1 MNNSVKACSISMRL
15 QGLIALLRIK
25 QWVKNVFVLA
35 PLLFAGEFLNPQSV
49 ANAILTMLFFSLAS
63 SATYIINDI
72 HDIEQDRKH
81 PKKSKTRPLA
91 SGVVS
96 VRSALTLLIIVL
108 LTILVCAGL
117 MMPNVLQIIIFYL
130 LLNLSYTF
138 FLKYQPVLDIF
149 SIAISF
155 VLRVY
160 AGAIALAVPVSDWM
174 FITTLCLA
182 LYLAALKRR
191 QELSLSG
198 TEGRAVLQKYS
209 VFLVNRY
216 AEMSATGALLFY
228 AMYVMTAKPQLI
240 SSIPVVLFGLFRYW
254 YIADTLD
261 GGESPTDALLSDL
274 PLLLT
279 IITWVLVCG
288 WVLWP
293 VQG

>member
-1 MNNSVKACSISMRL
+1 MNDSVKAYQISTRL

-35 PLLFAGEFLNPQSV
+35 PLLFTGEFLNIQSV
-49 ANAILTMLFFSLAS
+49 TNALLTMLFFSLAS

-72 HDIEQDRKH
+72 HDIEHDRKH

-96 VRSALTLLIIVL
+96 VRSALMLLIIVL

-138 FLKYQPVLDIF
+138 FLKHQPVLDIF

-160 AGAIALAVPVSDWM
+160 AGAVALAVPVSDWM

-182 LYLAALKRR
+182 LYLASLKRR

-228 AMYVMTAKPQLI
+228 ALYVMTAKPQLV

-261 GGESPTDALLSDL
+261 GGESPTDALLSDW

>member
-1 MNNSVKACSISMRL
+1 MNDSVRARSISARL

-35 PLLFAGEFLNPQSV
+35 PLLFAGEFLNVQSV
-49 ANAILTMLFFSLAS
+49 TDALLAMLFFFVAS
-63 SATYIINDI
+63 SVTYIINDI
-72 HDIEQDRKH
+72 HDIEHDRKH
-81 PKKSKTRPLA
+81 PKKSKNRPLA
-91 SGVVS
+91 SGAVS
-96 VRSALTLLIIVL
+96 VRSALMLLMIL

-117 MMPNVLQIIIFYL
+117 IMPNVLQIIIFYL

-138 FLKYQPVLDIF
+138 FLKHQPVLDIF
-149 SIAISF
+149 SIACSF

-160 AGAIALAVPVSDWM
+160 AGAVALAVPVSDWM

-182 LYLAALKRR
+182 LYLASLKRR

-228 AMYVMTAKPQLI
+228 ALYVMTAKQQLVI
-240 SSIPVVLFGLFRYW
+240 SIPVVLFGLFRYW

-261 GGESPTDALLSDL
+261 GGESPTDALLSDW

-279 IITWVLVCG
+279 IITWVLVCS
-288 WVLWP
+288 WALWP

>member
-1 MNNSVKACSISMRL
+1 MNDSVKDYQISTRL

-35 PLLFAGEFLNPQSV
+35 PLLFTGEFLNIQSV
-49 ANAILTMLFFSLAS
+49 TNALLTMLFFSLAS

-72 HDIEQDRKH
+72 HDIEHDRKH

-96 VRSALTLLIIVL
+96 IRSALILLIIVL
-108 LTILVCAGL
+108 LTLLVCVGL
-117 MMPNVLQIIIFYL
+117 VMPSVLQIIIFYL

-138 FLKYQPVLDIF
+138 FLKQQPVLDIF
-149 SIAISF
+149 SIATSF

-160 AGAIALAVPVSDWM
+160 AGAVALTVPVSDWM

-182 LYLAALKRR
+182 LYLASLKRR
-191 QELSLSG
+191 QELSLNG
-198 TEGRAVLQKYS
+198 TEGRVVLQKYS

-228 AMYVMTAKPQLI
+228 ALYVMTAKPQLI

-261 GGESPTDALLSDL
+261 GGESPTDALLSDW

-279 IITWVLVCG
+279 ILTWVLVCG
-288 WVLWP
+288 WALWP
-293 VQG
+293 A

>member
-1 MNNSVKACSISMRL
+1 MNDSVKDYQISTRL

-35 PLLFAGEFLNPQSV
+35 PLLFTGEFLNIQSV
-49 ANAILTMLFFSLAS
+49 TNALLTMLFFSLAS

-72 HDIEQDRKH
+72 HDIEHDRKH

-96 VRSALTLLIIVL
+96 IRSALMLLIIVL

-138 FLKYQPVLDIF
+138 FLKQQPVLDIF
-149 SIAISF
+149 SIATSF

-160 AGAIALAVPVSDWM
+160 AGAVALTVPVSDWM

-182 LYLAALKRR
+182 LYLASLKRR
-191 QELSLSG
+191 QELSLNG
-198 TEGRAVLQKYS
+198 TEGRVVLQKYS

-228 AMYVMTAKPQLI
+228 ALYVMTAKPQLI

-261 GGESPTDALLSDL
+261 GGESPTDALLSDW

-279 IITWVLVCG
+279 ILTWVLVCG
-288 WVLWP
+288 WALWP
-293 VQG
+293 A

>member
-1 MNNSVKACSISMRL
+1 MNDSVKACSKSVRL

-35 PLLFAGEFLNPQSV
+35 PLLFAGEFLNTQSV
-49 ANAILTMLFFSLAS
+49 ANALLTMLFFSLAS

-72 HDIEQDRKH
+72 HDIEHDRKH
-81 PKKSKTRPLA
+81 PKKSKCRPLA
-91 SGVVS
+91 SGAIS
-96 VRSALTLLIIVL
+96 VRSALRLLIILL

-117 MMPNVLQIIIFYL
+117 VMPNVLQIIIFYL

-160 AGAIALAVPVSDWM
+160 AGAVALAVPVSDWM

-182 LYLAALKRR
+182 LYLASLKRR

-228 AMYVMTAKPQLI
+228 AMYVMTAKSQLVI
-240 SSIPVVLFGLFRYW
+240 SIPVVLFGLFRYW

-261 GGESPTDALLSDL
+261 GGESPTDALLSDW

-279 IITWVLVCG
+279 IMTWVLVCG
-288 WVLWP
+288 WALWP
-293 VQG
+293 AQG

>member
-1 MNNSVKACSISMRL
+1 MNDSVKAYQISTRL

-35 PLLFAGEFLNPQSV
+35 PLLFTGEFLNIQSV
-49 ANAILTMLFFSLAS
+49 TNALLTMLFFSLAS

-72 HDIEQDRKH
+72 HDIEHDRKH

-96 VRSALTLLIIVL
+96 VRSALMLLIIVL

-160 AGAIALAVPVSDWM
+160 AGAVALAVPVSDWM

-182 LYLAALKRR
+182 LYLASLKRR

-228 AMYVMTAKPQLI
+228 ALYVMTAKPQLV

-261 GGESPTDALLSDL
+261 GGESPTDALLSDW

>member
-1 MNNSVKACSISMRL
+1 MNNSVKACSISARL

-81 PKKSKTRPLA
+81 PRKSKTRPLA

-96 VRSALTLLIIVL
+96 VRSALMLLIIVL

-117 MMPNVLQIIIFYL
+117 MIPNVLQIIIFYL

-138 FLKYQPVLDIF
+138 YLKHQPVLDIF
-149 SIAISF
+149 CIAISF

-160 AGAIALAVPVSDWM
+160 AGAVALAVPVSDWM

-228 AMYVMTAKPQLI
+228 AMYVMTAKSQLI
-240 SSIPVVLFGLFRYW
+240 GSIPVVLFGLFRYW

-261 GGESPTDALLSDL
+261 GGESPTDALLSDW

>member
-1 MNNSVKACSISMRL
+1 MNDSVKDYPISMRL

-35 PLLFAGEFLNPQSV
+35 PLLFTGEFVNALSV
-49 ANAILTMLFFSLAS
+49 TNALLTTLFFSLAS

-72 HDIEQDRKH
+72 HDIEHDRKH
-81 PKKSKTRPLA
+81 PAKSKNRPLA

-96 VRSALTLLIIVL
+96 IRSALILLIVVLLIVL
-108 LTILVCAGL
+108 GCAGFV
-117 MMPNVLQIIIFYL
+117 MPNVLQIIVFYL

-138 FLKYQPVLDIF
+138 FLKHQPVLDIF

-160 AGAIALAVPVSDWM
+160 AGAVALAVPVSDWM

-182 LYLAALKRR
+182 LYLASIKRR

-209 VFLVNRY
+209 IFLVNRY
-216 AEMSATGALLFY
+216 AEMSATGALVFY
-228 AMYVMTAKPQLI
+228 ALYVMTAKPQLI
-240 SSIPVVLFGLFRYW
+240 GSIPVVLFGLFRYW
-254 YIADTLD
+254 YIADSLD
-261 GGESPTDALLSDL
+261 GGESPTDALLSDWQ
-274 PLLLT
+274 LLLT
-279 IITWVLVCG
+279 TIIWVLLCG

>member
-1 MNNSVKACSISMRL
+1 MNDSVKACSISARL
-15 QGLIALLRIK
+15 QGLIALLRVK

-35 PLLFAGEFLNPQSV
+35 PLLFAGEFLNTQSV
-49 ANAILTMLFFSLAS
+49 ANALLTMLFFSLAS

-72 HDIEQDRKH
+72 HDIEHDRKH
-81 PKKSKTRPLA
+81 PKKSKIRPLA

-96 VRSALTLLIIVL
+96 IRSALILLIIVL

-160 AGAIALAVPVSDWM
+160 AGAVALAVPVSDWM

-182 LYLAALKRR
+182 LYLASLKRR

-228 AMYVMTAKPQLI
+228 ALYVITAKPQLVG
-240 SSIPVVLFGLFRYW
+240 SIPVVLFGLFRYW

-261 GGESPTDALLSDL
+261 GGESPTDALLSDW

-279 IITWVLVCG
+279 IVTWVLVCG
-288 WVLWP
+288 WALWP
-293 VQG
+293 AQG

>member
-1 MNNSVKACSISMRL
+1 MNDSVKAYQISMRL
-15 QGLIALLRIK
+15 QGMIALLRIR
-25 QWVKNVFVLA
+25 QWIKNVFVLA
-35 PLLFAGEFLNPQSV
+35 PLLFTGEFLNVQSV
-49 ANAILTMLFFSLAS
+49 KNALLTMLFFSLAS

-72 HDIEQDRKH
+72 HDVEYDRKH
-81 PKKSKTRPLA
+81 PKKSKNRPLA

-96 VRSALTLLIIVL
+96 IRSALILLIIVL
-108 LTILVCAGL
+108 LTILVCVGL

-160 AGAIALAVPVSDWM
+160 AGAVALAVPVSDWM

-182 LYLAALKRR
+182 LYLASLKRR

-228 AMYVMTAKPQLI
+228 ALYVMTAKPQLV
-240 SSIPVVLFGLFRYW
+240 STIPVVLFGLFRYW

-261 GGESPTDALLSDL
+261 GGESPTDALLSDW

-288 WVLWP
+288 WALWP

>member
-1 MNNSVKACSISMRL
+1 MNDSVKDCLISTRL

-35 PLLFAGEFLNPQSV
+35 PLLFTGEFLNIQSV
-49 ANAILTMLFFSLAS
+49 TNALLTALFFSLAS

-72 HDIEQDRKH
+72 HDIEHDRKH
-81 PKKSKTRPLA
+81 PTKSKKRPLA
-91 SGVVS
+91 VGVVS
-96 VRSALTLLIIVL
+96 IRSALILLIVVLLIVL
-108 LTILVCAGL
+108 GCAGL
-117 MMPNVLQIIIFYL
+117 MMPNVLQIIVFYL
-130 LLNLSYTF
+130 LLNLGYTF
-138 FLKYQPVLDIF
+138 FLKHQPVLDIF

-160 AGAIALAVPVSDWM
+160 AGAVALVVPVSDWM

-182 LYLAALKRR
+182 LYLASIKRR
-191 QELSLSG
+191 QELSLNG

-209 VFLVNRY
+209 IFLVNRY
-216 AEMSATGALLFY
+216 AEMSATGALVFY
-228 AMYVMTAKPQLI
+228 ALYVMTAKPQLI
-240 SSIPVVLFGLFRYW
+240 GSIPVVLFGLFRYW

-261 GGESPTDALLSDL
+261 GGESPTEALLSDW
-274 PLLLT
+274 PLLFT
-279 IITWVLVCG
+279 IIIWVLVCG

>member
-1 MNNSVKACSISMRL
+1 MNNSVKACSISARL

-81 PKKSKTRPLA
+81 PRKSKTRPLA

-96 VRSALTLLIIVL
+96 VRSAIMLLIIVL

-117 MMPNVLQIIIFYL
+117 MIPNVLQIIIFYL

-138 FLKYQPVLDIF
+138 YLKHQPVLDIF
-149 SIAISF
+149 CIAISF

-160 AGAIALAVPVSDWM
+160 AGAVALAVPVSDWM

-240 SSIPVVLFGLFRYW
+240 GSIPVVLFGLFRYW

-261 GGESPTDALLSDL
+261 GGESPTDALLSDW

>member
-1 MNNSVKACSISMRL
+1 MNDSVKDYQISTRL

-35 PLLFAGEFLNPQSV
+35 PLLFTGEFLNIQSV
-49 ANAILTMLFFSLAS
+49 TNALLTMLFFSLAS

-72 HDIEQDRKH
+72 HDIEHDRKH

-96 VRSALTLLIIVL
+96 VRSALMLLIIVL

-138 FLKYQPVLDIF
+138 LLKHQPVLDIF

-160 AGAIALAVPVSDWM
+160 AGAVALAVPVSDWM

-182 LYLAALKRR
+182 LYLASLKRR

-228 AMYVMTAKPQLI
+228 SLYVMTAKPQLVG
-240 SSIPVVLFGLFRYW
+240 SIPVVLFGLFRYW

-261 GGESPTDALLSDL
+261 GGESPTDALLSDW

-279 IITWVLVCG
+279 IMTWVLVCG
-288 WVLWP
+288 WALWP
-293 VQG
+293 AQG

>member
-1 MNNSVKACSISMRL
+1 MNDSVKACSILARL

-35 PLLFAGEFLNPQSV
+35 PLLFAGEFLNTQSV
-49 ANAILTMLFFSLAS
+49 ANSFLTMLFFSLAS

-72 HDIEQDRKH
+72 HDIEHDRKH

-96 VRSALTLLIIVL
+96 VRSALMLLIIVL
-108 LTILVCAGL
+108 LIILVCAGL

-138 FLKYQPVLDIF
+138 FLKHQPVLDIF

-160 AGAIALAVPVSDWM
+160 AGAVALAVPVSDWM

-182 LYLAALKRR
+182 LYLASLKRR

-228 AMYVMTAKPQLI
+228 AMYVLTAKPQLI
-240 SSIPVVLFGLFRYW
+240 ISIPVVLFGLFRYW

-261 GGESPTDALLSDL
+261 GGESPTDALLSDW

-279 IITWVLVCG
+279 IISWVMACG
-288 WVLWP
+288 WALWP

>member
-1 MNNSVKACSISMRL
+1 MNDSVKDYQISTRL

-35 PLLFAGEFLNPQSV
+35 PLLFTGEFLNIQSV
-49 ANAILTMLFFSLAS
+49 TNALLTMLFFSLAS

-72 HDIEQDRKH
+72 HDIEHDRKH

-91 SGVVS
+91 SGIIS
-96 VRSALTLLIIVL
+96 VRSALILLIITL
-108 LTILVCAGL
+108 LVILLCAGAV
-117 MMPNVLQIIIFYL
+117 MPNVLQIIIFYL

-138 FLKYQPVLDIF
+138 FLKHQPVLDIF

-160 AGAIALAVPVSDWM
+160 AGAVALAVPVSDWM

-182 LYLAALKRR
+182 LYLASLKRR

-228 AMYVMTAKPQLI
+228 ALYVMTAKPQLV

-254 YIADTLD
+254 YIADALD
-261 GGESPTDALLSDL
+261 GGESPTDALLSDW

>member
-1 MNNSVKACSISMRL
+1 MNDSVETRSRSVRL

-35 PLLFAGEFLNPQSV
+35 PLLFTGEFLNVQSV
-49 ANAILTMLFFSLAS
+49 ANALLTALFFSLAS

-72 HDIEQDRKH
+72 HDIEHDRKH
-81 PKKSKTRPLA
+81 PKKSKSRPLA
-91 SGVVS
+91 SGAVS
-96 VRSALTLLIIVL
+96 VRSALMLLIILL

-117 MMPNVLQIIIFYL
+117 VMPNVLQIIIFYL

-138 FLKYQPVLDIF
+138 YLKYQPVLDIF

-160 AGAIALAVPVSDWM
+160 AGAVALAVPVSDWM

-182 LYLAALKRR
+182 LYLASLKRR

-228 AMYVMTAKPQLI
+228 ALYVMTAKPQLVI
-240 SSIPVVLFGLFRYW
+240 SIPVVLFGLFRYW

-261 GGESPTDALLSDL
+261 GGESPTDALLSDW

-279 IITWVLVCG
+279 IGTWVLVCG
-288 WVLWP
+288 WALWP
-293 VQG
+293 AQG

>member
-1 MNNSVKACSISMRL
+1 MNDSVKACSKSARL

-49 ANAILTMLFFSLAS
+49 ANALLTMLFFSLAA

-72 HDIEQDRKH
+72 HDIEHDRKH
-81 PKKSKTRPLA
+81 PKKSKSRPLA
-91 SGVVS
+91 SGAVS
-96 VRSALTLLIIVL
+96 VRSALMLLIILL
-108 LTILVCAGL
+108 LTILVCAGWV
-117 MMPNVLQIIIFYL
+117 MPNVLQIIIFYL

-138 FLKYQPVLDIF
+138 FLKHQPVLDIF

-160 AGAIALAVPVSDWM
+160 AGAVALAVPVSDWM

-182 LYLAALKRR
+182 LYLASLKRR

-228 AMYVMTAKPQLI
+228 AMYVVTAKSQLI
-240 SSIPVVLFGLFRYW
+240 ISIPVVLFGLFRYW

-261 GGESPTDALLSDL
+261 GGESPTDALLSDW

-279 IITWVLVCG
+279 IMTWVLVCG
-288 WVLWP
+288 WALWP
-293 VQG
+293 AQG

>member
-1 MNNSVKACSISMRL
+1 MNDSVKDYQISTRL

-35 PLLFAGEFLNPQSV
+35 PLLFTGEFLNTRSV
-49 ANAILTMLFFSLAS
+49 ANSLLTMLFFSLAS

-72 HDIEQDRKH
+72 HDIEHDRKH
-81 PKKSKTRPLA
+81 PKKSKARPLA

-96 VRSALTLLIIVL
+96 VRSALMLLIIVL
-108 LTILVCAGL
+108 LIILVCAGL

-138 FLKYQPVLDIF
+138 FLKHQPVLDIF

-160 AGAIALAVPVSDWM
+160 AGAVALAVPVSDWM

-182 LYLAALKRR
+182 LYLASLKRR

-228 AMYVMTAKPQLI
+228 AMYVLTAKPQLI
-240 SSIPVVLFGLFRYW
+240 ISIPVVLFGLFRYW

-261 GGESPTDALLSDL
+261 GGESPTDALLSDW

-279 IITWVLVCG
+279 IISWVVACG
-288 WVLWP
+288 WALWP

>member
-1 MNNSVKACSISMRL
+1 MNNSVKDYQISTRL

-35 PLLFAGEFLNPQSV
+35 PLLFTGEFLNVQSV
-49 ANAILTMLFFSLAS
+49 NNALLTMLFFSLAS

-72 HDIEQDRKH
+72 HDVEHDRKH

-96 VRSALTLLIIVL
+96 IRSALMLLIIVL

-138 FLKYQPVLDIF
+138 FLKHQPVLDIF

-160 AGAIALAVPVSDWM
+160 AGAVALAVPVSDWM

-182 LYLAALKRR
+182 LYLASLKRR

-228 AMYVMTAKPQLI
+228 ALYVMTAKPQLV

-261 GGESPTDALLSDL
+261 GGESPTDALLSDW

>member
-1 MNNSVKACSISMRL
+1 MNDSVKDYPISTRL

-35 PLLFAGEFLNPQSV
+35 PLLFTGEFVNALSV
-49 ANAILTMLFFSLAS
+49 TNALLTTLFFSLAS

-72 HDIEQDRKH
+72 HDIEHDRKH
-81 PKKSKTRPLA
+81 PAKSKNRPLA

-96 VRSALTLLIIVL
+96 IRSALILLIIVL
-108 LTILVCAGL
+108 LIVLGCAGFV
-117 MMPNVLQIIIFYL
+117 MPNVLQIIVFYL

-138 FLKYQPVLDIF
+138 FLKHQPVLDIF

-160 AGAIALAVPVSDWM
+160 AGAVALAVPVSDWM

-182 LYLAALKRR
+182 LYLASIKRR

-209 VFLVNRY
+209 IFLVNRY
-216 AEMSATGALLFY
+216 AEMSATGALVFY
-228 AMYVMTAKPQLI
+228 ALYVMTAKPQLI
-240 SSIPVVLFGLFRYW
+240 GSIPVVLFGLFRYW
-254 YIADTLD
+254 YIADSLD
-261 GGESPTDALLSDL
+261 GGESPTDALLSDWQ
-274 PLLLT
+274 LLLT
-279 IITWVLVCG
+279 TIIWVLLCG

>member
-1 MNNSVKACSISMRL
+1 MNDSVKDYQISTRL

-35 PLLFAGEFLNPQSV
+35 PLLFTGEFLNIQSV
-49 ANAILTMLFFSLAS
+49 TNALLTMLFFSLAS

-72 HDIEQDRKH
+72 HDIEHDRKH

-96 VRSALTLLIIVL
+96 VRSALMLLIIVL

-130 LLNLSYTF
+130 LLNLAYTF
-138 FLKYQPVLDIF
+138 FLKHQPVLDIF

-160 AGAIALAVPVSDWM
+160 AGAVALAVPVSDWM

-182 LYLAALKRR
+182 LYLASLKRR

-198 TEGRAVLQKYS
+198 IEGRVVLQKYS

-228 AMYVMTAKPQLI
+228 ALYVITAKPQLV

-261 GGESPTDALLSDL
+261 GGESPTDALLSDW
-274 PLLLT
+274 PLMLT
-279 IITWVLVCG
+279 IMIWVLVCG
-288 WVLWP
+288 WTLWP

>member
-1 MNNSVKACSISMRL
+1 MNDSVKDCLIATRL
-15 QGLIALLRIK
+15 QGLVALLRIK

-35 PLLFAGEFLNPQSV
+35 PLLFTGEFLNSQSV
-49 ANAILTMLFFSLAS
+49 SNALLTALFFSLAS
-63 SATYIINDI
+63 SAIYIINDI
-72 HDIEQDRKH
+72 HDIEHDRKH
-81 PKKSKTRPLA
+81 PTKSKKRPLA

-96 VRSALTLLIIVL
+96 IRSALILLIVVL
-108 LTILVCAGL
+108 LIVLVCAGL
-117 MMPNVLQIIIFYL
+117 VMPNVLQIIVFYL

-138 FLKYQPVLDIF
+138 FLKHQPVLDIF

-160 AGAIALAVPVSDWM
+160 AGAVALAVPVSDWM

-182 LYLAALKRR
+182 LYLASIKRR

-216 AEMSATGALLFY
+216 AEMSATGALVFY
-228 AMYVMTAKPQLI
+228 ALYVMTAKPQLI
-240 SSIPVVLFGLFRYW
+240 GSIPVVLFGLFRYW
-254 YIADTLD
+254 YIADSLD
-261 GGESPTDALLSDL
+261 GGESPTDALLSDWQ
-274 PLLLT
+274 LLLT
-279 IITWVLVCG
+279 TIIWVLLCG

>member
-1 MNNSVKACSISMRL
+1 MNDSVKAYQISTRL

-35 PLLFAGEFLNPQSV
+35 PLLFTGEFLNIQSV
-49 ANAILTMLFFSLAS
+49 TNALLTMLFFSLAS

-72 HDIEQDRKH
+72 HDIEHDRKH

-96 VRSALTLLIIVL
+96 VRSALMLLIIVL

-138 FLKYQPVLDIF
+138 FLKHQPVLDIF

-160 AGAIALAVPVSDWM
+160 AGAVALAVPVSDWM

-182 LYLAALKRR
+182 LYLASLKRR

-228 AMYVMTAKPQLI
+228 ALYVMTAKPQLV

-261 GGESPTDALLSDL
+261 GGESPTDALLSDW

-279 IITWVLVCG
+279 IITWILVCG